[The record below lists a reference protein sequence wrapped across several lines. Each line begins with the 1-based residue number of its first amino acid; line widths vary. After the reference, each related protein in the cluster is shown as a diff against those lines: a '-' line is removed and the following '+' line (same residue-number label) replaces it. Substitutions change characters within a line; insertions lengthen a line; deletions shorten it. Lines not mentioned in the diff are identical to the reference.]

1 MLIKVCL
8 VLYKGGGWKGAR
20 RGLSGAAAAA
30 AGCGPRSARARS
42 FVKKRI
48 HLGNCRLWAF
58 CRNLCEIYRFAKME
72 YRISIR

>member
-48 HLGNCRLWAF
+48 HLGNCRL
-58 CRNLCEIYRFAKME
+58 
-72 YRISIR
+72 